1 MLFKSIVVLTTQK
14 KRTVIFI
21 RTYSEL
27 IQLPTFEER
36 FNYLKLQGQLGVD
49 TFGTYGKRW
58 LNQHFY
64 KSREWKDIK
73 REVIMR
79 DNGCDLGLP
88 EYELLH
94 PVKVMVHHMNV
105 ITDQDII
112 NRTPFLLDP
121 EYLITCSM
129 ETHNA
134 IHYGDLSVSRYS
146 KDPVIRQPG
155 DQCPWLGGPQVV
167 AVANPRG
174 FMPMSRQ

>member
-64 KSREWKDIK
+64 KSREWQDIK
-73 REVIMR
+73 RDDE
-79 DNGCDLGLP
+79 
-88 EYELLH
+88 
-94 PVKVMVHHMNV
+94 
-105 ITDQDII
+105 
-112 NRTPFLLDP
+112 
-121 EYLITCSM
+121 
-129 ETHNA
+129 
-134 IHYGDLSVSRYS
+134 
-146 KDPVIRQPG
+146 
-155 DQCPWLGGPQVV
+155 
-167 AVANPRG
+167 
-174 FMPMSRQ
+174 